1 MSIGL
6 NFSRRIRR
14 TAYTNKVEQA
24 GVSGFSVV
32 NHMLLPKAFKH
43 SVEDDYWHLRKD
55 VQLWDV
61 STQRVIEVV
70 GPDASKLIQ
79 LMTPRNI
86 SICKAGDCLYLPIID
101 QNAGLINDPVLLK
114 HSEEKFW
121 LSIADS
127 DLLLFAIGLSIG
139 LKLDVVVSEADIWTV
154 SIQGPKAEDL
164 ISDLFGEQT
173 RNIKFFKFD
182 KIDFKKTK
190 QIIARSGY
198 SRQGGFEIYLEG
210 KFLGPDLWDLI
221 LQAGQRYNI
230 RPGSPNIIERVE
242 GGLFSYGN
250 EITRENNP
258 FEMGLGKYCSLNGE
272 VDYVGREAL
281 QKIAAEGVSQKL
293 KAFVFDGSKCPVCSS
308 PWLLT
313 LNGKRVGQITSAMY
327 SPRKKANV
335 SIAMI
340 KREYWSCSDKI
351 TVDCMDGELRDG
363 RIDTFPII

>member
-1 MSIGL
+1 MLPQGL
-6 NFSRRIRR
+6 QII
-14 TAYTNKVEQA
+14 
-24 GVSGFSVV
+24 
-32 NHMLLPKAFKH
+32 MIL
-43 SVEDDYWHLRKD
+43 
-55 VQLWDV
+55 
-61 STQRVIEVV
+61 
-70 GPDASKLIQ
+70 KLIQ

-210 KFLGPDLWDLI
+210 KVLGPDLWDLI
-221 LQAGQRYNI
+221 LQAGQKYNI
-230 RPGSPNIIERVE
+230 RPGAPNLIDRIEA
-242 GGLFSYGN
+242 GLISFGN
-250 EITRENNP
+250 DMTSENTP
-258 FEMGLGKYCSLNGE
+258 LECGMEKYCSLTDNIDFLGKEYLIEEKRTGSRRQIRGVIFSGE
-272 VDYVGREAL
+272 
-281 QKIAAEGVSQKL
+281 SQGACTVPWQL
-293 KAFVFDGSKCPVCSS
+293 YDGSKS
-308 PWLLT
+308 
-313 LNGKRVGQITSAMY
+313 VGQITSGIFNP
-327 SPRKKANV
+327 SLRVNTG
-335 SIAMI
+335 IALI
-340 KREYWSCSDKI
+340 EKGHWNLGQRVDVVIGKGDIRRGQVCFLPFTTPENREILMS
-351 TVDCMDGELRDG
+351 L
-363 RIDTFPII
+363 

>member
-1 MSIGL
+1 MSDGL

-14 TAYTNKVEQA
+14 TAYTERVEQA
-24 GVSGFSVV
+24 GVSSFSVV
-32 NHMLLPKAFKH
+32 NHMLLPKAYKH

-61 STQRVIEVV
+61 STQRVIEIV

-86 SICKAGDCLYLPIID
+86 SNCKTGDCLYLPIID

-127 DLLLFAIGLSIG
+127 DLLLFALGLSIG
-139 LKLDVVVSEADIWTV
+139 FNLDVLVYEADIWTL
-154 SIQGPKAEDL
+154 SIQGPKAGDL
-164 ISDLFGEQT
+164 ISDLFGEHT
-173 RNIKFFKFD
+173 RSIKFFKFA
-182 KIDFKKTK
+182 KIEFKKTQ

-210 KFLGPDLWDLI
+210 KALGPDLWDLI
-221 LQAGQRYNI
+221 LQAGRKYNI

-258 FEMGLGKYCSLNGE
+258 LEMGLGKYCSLNGK
-272 VDYVGREAL
+272 VDYVGRKAL
-281 QKIAAEGVSQKL
+281 EKIAADGASQEL

-308 PWLLT
+308 PWSLT
-313 LNGKRVGQITSAMY
+313 LNGKYVGQITSAMY

-335 SIAMI
+335 SIAMV
-340 KREYWSCSDKI
+340 KREYWGCHDRI
-351 TVDCMDGELRDG
+351 TVDCMDGELREG